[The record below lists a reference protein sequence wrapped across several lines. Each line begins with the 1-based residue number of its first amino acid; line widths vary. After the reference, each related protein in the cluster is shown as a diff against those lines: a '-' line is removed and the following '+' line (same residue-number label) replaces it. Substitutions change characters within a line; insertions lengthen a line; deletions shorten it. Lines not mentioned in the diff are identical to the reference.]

1 VNKILVSEEFLT
13 SVAQTDRC
21 AQEQWTSIFNRE
33 TGQKK
38 AHLMLQYICMQS
50 LFKQL
55 FVQLLILGLLVGLF
69 YVLFWNK
76 KANIKPLSMD
86 CREVEISG
94 KTFILKRAFTPEAR
108 ELGLSGT
115 ISLPDNSGMIF
126 EFEIPGKYGFW
137 MKDMLMPIDIIFVD
151 QITITDVYKTVTP
164 ESFPTSFLPSRDIN
178 FVIEL
183 NGGTSEK
190 IKIEIGEEIKISAP
204 KSC

>member
-1 VNKILVSEEFLT
+1 
-13 SVAQTDRC
+13 
-21 AQEQWTSIFNRE
+21 
-33 TGQKK
+33 
-38 AHLMLQYICMQS
+38 MQS

-55 FVQLLILGLLVGLF
+55 FVQVLILGLLVGLF

-76 KANIKPLSMD
+76 EAETILLNTD

-115 ISLPDNSGMIF
+115 ASLPDNGGMIF
-126 EFEIPGKYGFW
+126 EFETPSKYGFW

-151 QITITDVYKTVTP
+151 QNTITDVYKYLTP
-164 ESFPTSFLPSRDIN
+164 ESFPASFLPSRDIN

-183 NGGTSEK
+183 NAGESEK
-190 IKIEIGEEIKISAP
+190 TKIEIGEEIKISAP

>member
-1 VNKILVSEEFLT
+1 MNKTLVSEEFLT

-21 AQEQWTSIFNRE
+21 AQECWISILNRE

-55 FVQLLILGLLVGLF
+55 FVQLLILGLLIGLF
-69 YVLFWNK
+69 YVLFWDQ
-76 KANIKPLSMD
+76 KANIKPITMD

-94 KTFILKRAFTPEAR
+94 KTFILKRAFTEETRA
-108 ELGLSGT
+108 LGLSGT
-115 ISLPDNSGMIF
+115 TFLEENSGMIF
-126 EFEIPGKYGFW
+126 EYEEYGKYGFW

-151 QITITDVYKTVTP
+151 QNTITDVYKSITP
-164 ESFPTSFLPSRDIN
+164 ESFPASFLPSQDIN

-183 NGGTSEK
+183 NAGESEK
-190 IKIEIGEEIKISAP
+190 TKIEIGEKIKISSP

>member
-1 VNKILVSEEFLT
+1 MQKIYGPRFL
-13 SVAQTDRC
+13 
-21 AQEQWTSIFNRE
+21 NRE

-55 FVQLLILGLLVGLF
+55 FVQVLILGLFVGLF

-76 KANIKPLSMD
+76 EANIKPLSLD

-94 KTFILKRAFTPEAR
+94 KTFILKRAFTPESR
-108 ELGLSGT
+108 ELGLSGVNY
-115 ISLPDNSGMIF
+115 LPENSGMIF
-126 EFEIPGKYGFW
+126 EFEEAGKYGFW

-151 QITITDVYKTVTP
+151 KNTITDVYKSVSP
-164 ESFPTSFLPSRDIN
+164 ESFPNSFLPSVPIN

-183 NGGTSEK
+183 NSGESEK
-190 IKIEIGEEIKISAP
+190 LKIEIGEIIKILAP